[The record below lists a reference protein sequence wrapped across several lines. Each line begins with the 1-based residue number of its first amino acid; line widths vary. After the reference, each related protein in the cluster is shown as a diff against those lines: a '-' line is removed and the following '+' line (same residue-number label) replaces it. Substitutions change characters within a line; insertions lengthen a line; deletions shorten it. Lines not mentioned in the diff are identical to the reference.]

1 MCRASWTLGL
11 AGAWGVGYFIA
22 PRWSSGTAAAFDPAL
37 PWDARLPCV
46 PGLLWVYLLGVLLP
60 LLPAW
65 LIRGEAFLRTARAY
79 ALLIATSTAA
89 FVLLP
94 TDAGPLRAAC
104 YEPGMLNALFAI
116 DMRSN
121 LLPSLHVGLATLA
134 ALCLRSAGSRWS
146 GALIIGALLQA
157 AAACL
162 VKQHYLV
169 DTVAG
174 AALACIV
181 HALAFWRSPSTPAP
195 IQPSSC
201 K

>member
-1 MCRASWTLGL
+1 MRRAAWALCL
-11 AGAWGVGYFIA
+11 AGAWGAGYFIA
-22 PRWSSGTAAAFDPAL
+22 PRWSPGAAAAFDPAL

-60 LLPAW
+60 LLPTW
-65 LIRGEAFLRTARAY
+65 LMRGEAFLRAARAY
-79 ALLIATSTAA
+79 ALLIAASTAA

-94 TDAGPLRAAC
+94 TDAGALRAAC
-104 YEPGMLNALFAI
+104 HAHGMLNALFVI

-121 LLPSLHVGLATLA
+121 LFPSLHVGFATLA

-146 GALIIGALLQA
+146 GALLIAALLQA
-157 AAACL
+157 VAACL
-162 VKQHYLV
+162 VKQHYLA
-169 DTVAG
+169 DTVVG
-174 AALACIV
+174 AALAWGA